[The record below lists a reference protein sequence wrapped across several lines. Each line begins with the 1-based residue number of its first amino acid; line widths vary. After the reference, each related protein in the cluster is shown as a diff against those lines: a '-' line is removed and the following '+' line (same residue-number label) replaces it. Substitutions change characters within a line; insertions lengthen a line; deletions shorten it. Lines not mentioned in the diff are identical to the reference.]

1 MNETEPEMETYSKD
15 KNTTGPELSGK
26 KIQLEDILA
35 ADLFVTPTERH

>member
-26 KIQLEDILA
+26 KNQLEDA
-35 ADLFVTPTERH
+35 ANLFVTPTERH